1 MGLFG
6 EILSLILDYSPIGNI
21 KSGLEGL
28 SGYNSVTFEKLD
40 DIDRV
45 MCFVGLIP
53 VFGKIAGNV
62 AKKLIKSAKGVK
74 RVTKRRVKRTN
85 KKRRKSIETRGK
97 KY

>member
-53 VFGKIAGNV
+53 YIGKIIR
-62 AKKLIKSAKGVK
+62 KYILSSFS
-74 RVTKRRVKRTN
+74 TN
-85 KKRRKSIETRGK
+85 KLS
-97 KY
+97 